1 MRVFLILF
9 SALLVNNYVFIRFL
23 GICPF
28 LGVSKKMDTAV
39 GMGFAATFVL
49 VMSSVI
55 TWFVNKLLVA
65 LGVQFLQIV
74 TFILVIATFVQ
85 FVEFFLKKNSP
96 GLYEALGIYLPL
108 ITTNCIILG
117 VAILNAQANYSLL
130 ESVFHALGAGIGFLL
145 ALVIFAGIRERLEL
159 YDIPK
164 PFEGLPMALILASII
179 SMAFMGFQ
187 GLIKM

>member
-9 SALLVNNYVFIRFL
+9 SALLINNYVFIRFL

-28 LGVSKKMDTAV
+28 LGVSKKLDTAV

-55 TWFVNKLLVA
+55 TWLVNKLLVVSG
-65 LGVQFLQIV
+65 LEFLRTV
-74 TFILVIATFVQ
+74 SFILVIATFVQ
-85 FVEFFLKKNSP
+85 FIEFVIKKNSP
-96 GLYEALGIYLPL
+96 ALYEALGIYLPL

-117 VAILNAQANYSLL
+117 VAILNAQAKYGLL
-130 ESVFHALGAGIGFLL
+130 EAIFHALGAGLGFLL

-159 YDIPK
+159 YELPK
-164 PFEGLPMALILASII
+164 PFEGLPIALILASII

-187 GLIKM
+187 GLIKL

>member
-9 SALLVNNYVFIRFL
+9 SALLINNYVFIRFL

-28 LGVSKKMDTAV
+28 LGVSKKLDTAV

-55 TWFVNKLLVA
+55 TWFVNKLLVVSG
-65 LGVQFLQIV
+65 LEFLRTV
-74 TFILVIATFVQ
+74 SFILVIATFVQ
-85 FVEFFLKKNSP
+85 FIEFVIKKNSP
-96 GLYEALGIYLPL
+96 ALYEALGIYLPL

-117 VAILNAQANYSLL
+117 VAILNAQTKYGLL
-130 ESVFHALGAGIGFLL
+130 EAIFYALGAGLGFLL

-159 YDIPK
+159 YELPK
-164 PFEGLPMALILASII
+164 PFEGLPIALILASII

-187 GLIKM
+187 GLIKL

>member
-1 MRVFLILF
+1 MRAFLILF
-9 SALLVNNYVFIRFL
+9 SALLINNYVFIRFL

-28 LGVSKKMDTAV
+28 LGVSKKLDTAV

-65 LGVQFLQIV
+65 AGLEFLRTV
-74 TFILVIATFVQ
+74 SFILVIATFVQ
-85 FVEFFLKKNSP
+85 FVEFVIKKNSP
-96 GLYEALGIYLPL
+96 SLYEALGIYLPL

-117 VAILNAQANYSLL
+117 VAILNAQAKYSLL
-130 ESVFHALGAGIGFLL
+130 EAIFHALGAGLGFLL

-159 YDIPK
+159 YELPK
-164 PFEGLPMALILASII
+164 PFEGLPIALILASII

-187 GLIKM
+187 GLIKL

>member
-55 TWFVNKLLVA
+55 TWLVNKLLVVMG
-65 LGVQFLQIV
+65 LSFLQIV
-74 TFILVIATFVQ
+74 VFILVIATFVQ

-117 VAILNAQANYSLL
+117 VALLNAQANYSLL
-130 ESVFHALGAGIGFLL
+130 EAVFHALGAGLGFLI
-145 ALVIFAGIRERLEL
+145 ALVIFAGVRERLEL
-159 YDIPK
+159 YDLPK
-164 PFEGLPMALILASII
+164 PFEGLPIALILASII

-187 GLIKM
+187 GLIKL

>member
-55 TWFVNKLLVA
+55 TWLVNRLLIIMGLA
-65 LGVQFLQIV
+65 FLQIV
-74 TFILVIATFVQ
+74 VFILVIATFVQ

-117 VAILNAQANYSLL
+117 VALLNAQANYSLL
-130 ESVFHALGAGIGFLL
+130 EAVFHALGAGLGFLL

-159 YDIPK
+159 YDVPK
-164 PFEGLPMALILASII
+164 PFEGLPIALILASII

>member
-9 SALLVNNYVFIRFL
+9 SALLINNYVFIRFL

-28 LGVSKKMDTAV
+28 LGVSKKLDTAI

-55 TWFVNKLLVA
+55 TWFVNRLLVVA
-65 LGVQFLQIV
+65 GLEFLRTV
-74 TFILVIATFVQ
+74 SFILVIATFVQ
-85 FVEFFLKKNSP
+85 FVEFVIKKNSP
-96 GLYEALGIYLPL
+96 ALYEALGIYLPL

-117 VAILNAQANYSLL
+117 VAILNAQAKYSLL
-130 ESVFHALGAGIGFLL
+130 EAAFHALGAGLGFLV

-159 YDIPK
+159 YELPK
-164 PFEGLPMALILASII
+164 AFEGLPIALILASII

-187 GLIKM
+187 GLIKL

>member
-9 SALLVNNYVFIRFL
+9 SALLINNYVFIRFL

-28 LGVSKKMDTAV
+28 LGVSKKLDTAV

-55 TWFVNKLLVA
+55 TWFVNKLLAVSG
-65 LGVQFLQIV
+65 LEFLRTV
-74 TFILVIATFVQ
+74 SFILVIATFVQ
-85 FVEFFLKKNSP
+85 FVEFVIKKNSP
-96 GLYEALGIYLPL
+96 ALYEALGIYLPL

-117 VAILNAQANYSLL
+117 VAILNAQAKYSLL
-130 ESVFHALGAGIGFLL
+130 EAIFHALGAGLGFLL

-159 YDIPK
+159 YELPK
-164 PFEGLPMALILASII
+164 SFEGLPIALILASII

-187 GLIKM
+187 GLIKL

>member
-9 SALLVNNYVFIRFL
+9 SALLINNYVFIRFL

-28 LGVSKKMDTAV
+28 LGVSKKLDTAV

-55 TWFVNKLLVA
+55 TWFVNKLLVVSG
-65 LGVQFLQIV
+65 LEFLRTV
-74 TFILVIATFVQ
+74 SFILVIATFVQ
-85 FVEFFLKKNSP
+85 FVEFVIKKNSP
-96 GLYEALGIYLPL
+96 ALYEALGIYLPL

-117 VAILNAQANYSLL
+117 VAILNAQAKYSLL
-130 ESVFHALGAGIGFLL
+130 EAIFHALGAGLGFLL

-159 YDIPK
+159 YELPK
-164 PFEGLPMALILASII
+164 SFEGLPIALILASII

-187 GLIKM
+187 GLIKL

>member
-9 SALLVNNYVFIRFL
+9 SALLINNYVFIRFL

-28 LGVSKKMDTAV
+28 LGVSKKLDTAV

-65 LGVQFLQIV
+65 AGLEFLRTV
-74 TFILVIATFVQ
+74 SFILVIATFVQ
-85 FVEFFLKKNSP
+85 FVEFVIKKNSP
-96 GLYEALGIYLPL
+96 SLYEALGIYLPL

-117 VAILNAQANYSLL
+117 VAILNAQAKYSLF
-130 ESVFHALGAGIGFLL
+130 EAIFHALGAGLGFLL
-145 ALVIFAGIRERLEL
+145 ALVIFAGIRERIEL
-159 YDIPK
+159 YELPK
-164 PFEGLPMALILASII
+164 PFEGLPIALILASII

-187 GLIKM
+187 GLIKL

>member
-55 TWFVNKLLVA
+55 TWLVNRLLISMG
-65 LGVQFLQIV
+65 LSFLQTV
-74 TFILVIATFVQ
+74 VFILVIATFVQ

-117 VAILNAQANYSLL
+117 VALLNAQANYSLL
-130 ESVFHALGAGIGFLL
+130 EAAFHALGAGLGFLL
-145 ALVIFAGIRERLEL
+145 ALVVFAGIRERLEL
-159 YDIPK
+159 YDLPK
-164 PFEGLPMALILASII
+164 PFEGLPIALILASII
-179 SMAFMGFQ
+179 SMSFMGFQ
-187 GLIKM
+187 GLIKL

>member
-9 SALLVNNYVFIRFL
+9 SALLINNYVFIRFL

-28 LGVSKKMDTAV
+28 LGVSKKLDTAV

-55 TWFVNKLLVA
+55 TWFVNKLLVVSG
-65 LGVQFLQIV
+65 LEFLRTV
-74 TFILVIATFVQ
+74 SFILVIATFVQ
-85 FVEFFLKKNSP
+85 FVEFVIKKNSP
-96 GLYEALGIYLPL
+96 ALYEALGIYLPL

-117 VAILNAQANYSLL
+117 VAILNAQAKYGLL
-130 ESVFHALGAGIGFLL
+130 EAIFHSLGAGLGFLL

-159 YDIPK
+159 YELPK
-164 PFEGLPMALILASII
+164 PFEGLPIALILASII

-187 GLIKM
+187 GLIKL

>member
-9 SALLVNNYVFIRFL
+9 SALLINNYVFIRFL

-28 LGVSKKMDTAV
+28 LGVSKKLDTAI

-55 TWFVNKLLVA
+55 TWFVNRLLVVA
-65 LGVQFLQIV
+65 GLEFLRTV
-74 TFILVIATFVQ
+74 SFILVIATFVQ
-85 FVEFFLKKNSP
+85 FVEFVIKKNSP
-96 GLYEALGIYLPL
+96 ALYEALGIYLPL

-117 VAILNAQANYSLL
+117 VAILNAQAKYSLP
-130 ESVFHALGAGIGFLL
+130 EAAFHALGAGLGFLV

-159 YDIPK
+159 CELPK
-164 PFEGLPMALILASII
+164 AFEGLPIALILASII

-187 GLIKM
+187 GLIKL

>member
-9 SALLVNNYVFIRFL
+9 SALLINNYVFIRFL

-28 LGVSKKMDTAV
+28 LGVSKKLDTAV

-55 TWFVNKLLVA
+55 TWFVNKLLVVSG
-65 LGVQFLQIV
+65 LEFLRTV
-74 TFILVIATFVQ
+74 SFILVIATFVQ
-85 FVEFFLKKNSP
+85 FVEFVIKKNSP
-96 GLYEALGIYLPL
+96 ALYEALGIYLPL

-117 VAILNAQANYSLL
+117 VAILNAQAKYGLL
-130 ESVFHALGAGIGFLL
+130 EAIFHALGAGLGFLL

-159 YDIPK
+159 YELPK
-164 PFEGLPMALILASII
+164 PFEGLPIALILASII

-187 GLIKM
+187 GLIKL

>member
-9 SALLVNNYVFIRFL
+9 SALLINNYVFIRFL

-28 LGVSKKMDTAV
+28 LGVSKKLDTAV

-55 TWFVNKLLVA
+55 TWFVNKLLVVSG
-65 LGVQFLQIV
+65 LEFLRTV
-74 TFILVIATFVQ
+74 SFILVIATFVQ
-85 FVEFFLKKNSP
+85 FIEFVIKKNSP
-96 GLYEALGIYLPL
+96 ALYEALGIYLPL

-117 VAILNAQANYSLL
+117 VAILNAQAKYGLL
-130 ESVFHALGAGIGFLL
+130 EATFHALGAGLGFLL

-159 YDIPK
+159 YELPK
-164 PFEGLPMALILASII
+164 PFEGLPIALILASII

-187 GLIKM
+187 GLIKL

>member
-9 SALLVNNYVFIRFL
+9 SALLINNYVFIRFL

-28 LGVSKKMDTAV
+28 LGVSKKLDTAV

-55 TWFVNKLLVA
+55 TWFVNKLLVVSG
-65 LGVQFLQIV
+65 LEFLRTV
-74 TFILVIATFVQ
+74 SFILVIATFVQ
-85 FVEFFLKKNSP
+85 FIEFVIKKNSP
-96 GLYEALGIYLPL
+96 ALYEALGIYLPL

-117 VAILNAQANYSLL
+117 VAILNAQAKYGLL
-130 ESVFHALGAGIGFLL
+130 EAIFHALGAGLGFLL

-159 YDIPK
+159 YELPK
-164 PFEGLPMALILASII
+164 PFEGLPIALILASII

-187 GLIKM
+187 GLIKL

>member
-9 SALLVNNYVFIRFL
+9 SALLINNYVFIRFL

-28 LGVSKKMDTAV
+28 LGVSKKLDTAI

-55 TWFVNKLLVA
+55 TWFVNKLLVVA
-65 LGVQFLQIV
+65 GLEFLRTV
-74 TFILVIATFVQ
+74 SFILVIATFVQ
-85 FVEFFLKKNSP
+85 FVEFVIKKNSP
-96 GLYEALGIYLPL
+96 TLYEALGIYLPL

-117 VAILNAQANYSLL
+117 VAILNAQAKYSLL
-130 ESVFHALGAGIGFLL
+130 EATFHALGAGLGFLV

-159 YDIPK
+159 YELPK
-164 PFEGLPMALILASII
+164 SFEGLPIALILASII

-187 GLIKM
+187 GLIKL

>member
-9 SALLVNNYVFIRFL
+9 SALLINNYVFIRFL

-28 LGVSKKMDTAV
+28 LGVSKKLDTAV

-55 TWFVNKLLVA
+55 TWFVNKLLAVSG
-65 LGVQFLQIV
+65 LEFLRTV
-74 TFILVIATFVQ
+74 SFILVIATFVQ
-85 FVEFFLKKNSP
+85 FVEFVIRKNSP
-96 GLYEALGIYLPL
+96 ALYEALGIYLPL

-117 VAILNAQANYSLL
+117 VAILNAQAKYSLL
-130 ESVFHALGAGIGFLL
+130 EAIFHALGAGLGFLL

-159 YDIPK
+159 YELPK
-164 PFEGLPMALILASII
+164 SFEGLPIALILASII

-187 GLIKM
+187 GLIKL

>member
-1 MRVFLILF
+1 MRIFLILF
-9 SALLVNNYVFIRFL
+9 SAILINNYVFIRFL

-49 VMSSVI
+49 VMSSAI
-55 TWFVNKLLVA
+55 TWVVNKLLVA
-65 LGVQFLQIV
+65 LELDFLRTV

-117 VAILNAQANYSLL
+117 VAILNAQAKYTFL
-130 ESVFHALGAGIGFLL
+130 EAIFHALGAGIGFLI

-159 YDIPK
+159 YDLPK
-164 PFEGLPMALILASII
+164 PFEGLPMTLILAAII
-179 SMAFMGFQ
+179 SMSFMGFQ
-187 GLIKM
+187 GLIKL